1 MQSEKNVPK
10 CSCQLLLHNSP
21 RFNGKHAAHPLP
33 ATNYHRESCLGSDC
47 SSVLS
52 ALNPSR
58 PSCSECSTAPP
69 APPPKSQP
77 PTGYGIKATKW
88 KTSTAPYYLDAA
100 TPRNHRKPA
109 KAQGLLP
116 LNAEA
121 GTAPS
126 TRPQLSPPRS
136 TPDGHHVKRDLPKT
150 RTRMLSIIG
159 SVPTLPEL
167 TPYSCEFLDVQQQE
181 QPFLPPAIPSSSSR
195 RGRGH

>member
-58 PSCSECSTAPP
+58 PSCSGCSTAPP

-77 PTGYGIKATKW
+77 PTGHGIKATKW
-88 KTSTAPYYLDAA
+88 KTSTAPYYLDVA
-100 TPRNHRKPA
+100 TPRNYGKPA

-121 GTAPS
+121 GVWHSSEHPAPAEFPPEHPRWAPREKGPAKNEDKDAEHHRVCPDS
-126 TRPQLSPPRS
+126 TGAHSLQL
-136 TPDGHHVKRDLPKT
+136 
-150 RTRMLSIIG
+150 
-159 SVPTLPEL
+159 
-167 TPYSCEFLDVQQQE
+167 
-181 QPFLPPAIPSSSSR
+181 
-195 RGRGH
+195 